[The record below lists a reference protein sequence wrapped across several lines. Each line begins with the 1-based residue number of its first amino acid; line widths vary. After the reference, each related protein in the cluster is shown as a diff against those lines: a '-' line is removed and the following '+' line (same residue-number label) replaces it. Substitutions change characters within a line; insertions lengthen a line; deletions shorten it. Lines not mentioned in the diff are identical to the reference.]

1 MIICVK
7 LLEFCIKIKLI
18 THNKIFWK
26 TEKPSLIEK
35 SLENE
40 KIREVEKVKVIS
52 EDVELVEIFNEYFR
66 NIAKKSMNH

>member
-40 KIREVEKVKVIS
+40 KIRKLK
-52 EDVELVEIFNEYFR
+52 R
-66 NIAKKSMNH
+66 KKLSQKMLN